1 MIKFSRS
8 TIHIALLYCLAF
20 IGTCTANSDFTEEEP
35 QSLRGSWFYHWG
47 DLPKDTSFEQW
58 QFDQGNWHL
67 VKFPQNI
74 PDRNGN
80 SIVWV
85 KIDLPKGDWRD
96 PYLFISSVDLS
107 FEVFHNQKQIYGFGD
122 IDAQGNTR
130 FEGWPWHVF
139 RLPNNYNEHT
149 LYFRISSDYTSIGLS
164 GEVAIGDRFTLLDD
178 IYGRGLAG
186 LSLIIVILLVGI
198 ISTIMGIIKKDKA
211 VAFSTGLLS
220 FNLAIMMF
228 AENELSQVVLFEPLF
243 WRYLAAFCY
252 FFIPAFL
259 SIIVIAW
266 LKKKPPFIARI
277 VLAVTLTF
285 SLSVAL
291 LSAFTS
297 FNFVNA
303 YPYFDALFIILVLAL
318 LAGCTKQFYKKG
330 LTGSLMIMGILALF
344 ISSILD
350 MLSAHGLITWLG
362 RTGQWGLT
370 LFTLASLA
378 IYLVRDWQQQAALKS
393 LTENL
398 ESQVHIRTA
407 ELKAS
412 QHELQKLAR
421 EDYLTKLLNRRA
433 FTEAAV
439 TEVANAIR
447 HQRPISLLL
456 FDLDHFKDV
465 NDIYGH
471 AVGDIVLKEV
481 AAISKEVCRNGM
493 SLWR

>member
-1 MIKFSRS
+1 
-8 TIHIALLYCLAF
+8 
-20 IGTCTANSDFTEEEP
+20 
-35 QSLRGSWFYHWG
+35 
-47 DLPKDTSFEQW
+47 
-58 QFDQGNWHL
+58 
-67 VKFPQNI
+67 
-74 PDRNGN
+74 
-80 SIVWV
+80 
-85 KIDLPKGDWRD
+85 
-96 PYLFISSVDLS
+96 
-107 FEVFHNQKQIYGFGD
+107 
-122 IDAQGNTR
+122 
-130 FEGWPWHVF
+130 
-139 RLPNNYNEHT
+139 
-149 LYFRISSDYTSIGLS
+149 
-164 GEVAIGDRFTLLDD
+164 
-178 IYGRGLAG
+178 
-186 LSLIIVILLVGI
+186 
-198 ISTIMGIIKKDKA
+198 
-211 VAFSTGLLS
+211 
-220 FNLAIMMF
+220 
-228 AENELSQVVLFEPLF
+228 
-243 WRYLAAFCY
+243 
-252 FFIPAFL
+252 
-259 SIIVIAW
+259 
-266 LKKKPPFIARI
+266 
-277 VLAVTLTF
+277 
-285 SLSVAL
+285 
-291 LSAFTS
+291 
-297 FNFVNA
+297 
-303 YPYFDALFIILVLAL
+303 
-318 LAGCTKQFYKKG
+318 
-330 LTGSLMIMGILALF
+330 MIMGILALF